1 MFGGLSI
8 GLNHGIMEYWNYG
21 RVGFRKDIV
30 DYKFYHQ
37 DDKCPKLSSSV
48 CSPGKLPTSRGYRP
62 EGMPYELEANTH
74 YSIIPAF
81 QHSKGAKPL
90 S

>member
-37 DDKCPKLSSSV
+37 S
-48 CSPGKLPTSRGYRP
+48 
-62 EGMPYELEANTH
+62 EALIGNYHTKTIGFAAS
-74 YSIIPAF
+74 Y
-81 QHSKGAKPL
+81 HSN
-90 S
+90 